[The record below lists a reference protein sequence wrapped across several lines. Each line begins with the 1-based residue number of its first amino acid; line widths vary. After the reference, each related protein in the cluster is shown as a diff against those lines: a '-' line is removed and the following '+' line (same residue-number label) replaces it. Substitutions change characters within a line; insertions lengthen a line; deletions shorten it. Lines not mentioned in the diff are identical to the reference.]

1 MPAWIT
7 SELRELVWVPIASS
21 ASRTTTSRPA
31 MARARATARPT
42 TPAPIT
48 TASSFSTQQELLESK
63 GRRAGER
70 RDAGHRPRAAVE
82 SGAQKTTHDR
92 AGGEA
97 DGADERGGRTGGGG
111 KRRQGRRGRVR
122 HDERGAE
129 EEDEERDHHR
139 EPVCHAR
146 PGEARG
152 GRAAGEHQRRAGAQ
166 QPRDAQARHEPAR
179 RPGAAEL

>member
-21 ASRTTTSRPA
+21 ASRITTSRPA

-48 TASSFSTQQELLESK
+48 TASSFSTQQQLLESK
-63 GRRAGER
+63 RRRAGEG
-70 RDAGHRPRAAVE
+70 RDARHRPRGAVE
-82 SGAQKTTHDR
+82 RGAQETAHDR
-92 AGGEA
+92 TGGEA
-97 DGADERGGRTGGGG
+97 DGADERGGRAGGGR
-111 KRRQGRRGRVR
+111 KWRQGRRGRVR

-139 EPVCHAR
+139 EPVCHAC
-146 PGEARG
+146 PG
-152 GRAAGEHQRRAGAQ
+152 Q
-166 QPRDAQARHEPAR
+166 
-179 RPGAAEL
+179 